1 MADMKKIID
10 DIMLEGE
17 NDAAAIIGLAEKDAE
32 KTIENAQKECAA
44 ITKNADARRSD
55 ELSRLKKRYASS
67 RATQSRNSI
76 LSAKQQIIDNAV
88 TEAYRCAADI
98 HGKEY
103 DNTVIKLLRP
113 RIRSGK
119 CTLYLP
125 EDKKPSDYLESQINA
140 LMKESGSDCTISYA
154 RKNVRDGFILV
165 YGGIEENCTF
175 EALFEEKRGEI
186 YETAARLL
194 FETEESV

>member
-10 DIMLEGE
+10 DIVLEGQ
-17 NDAAAIIGLAEKDAE
+17 NDAAAIIALAENDAK
-32 KTIENAQKECAA
+32 KTIENAQRECAA
-44 ITKNADARRSD
+44 ITKNADERRND
-55 ELSRLKKRYASS
+55 ELSRLKKRYGSARAS
-67 RATQSRNSI
+67 QSRSSI

-88 TEAYRCAADI
+88 EKAYLYASDI
-98 HGKEY
+98 HGEKY
-103 DNTVIKLLRP
+103 DDIIIKLLKP

-125 EDKKPSDYLESQINA
+125 ENKKPSADLKSQINA
-140 LMKESGSDCTISYA
+140 LMKDSNSDCTFSYA
-154 RKNVRDGFILV
+154 RKNVDDGFILV

-175 EALFEEKRGEI
+175 KALFEEKRGEI